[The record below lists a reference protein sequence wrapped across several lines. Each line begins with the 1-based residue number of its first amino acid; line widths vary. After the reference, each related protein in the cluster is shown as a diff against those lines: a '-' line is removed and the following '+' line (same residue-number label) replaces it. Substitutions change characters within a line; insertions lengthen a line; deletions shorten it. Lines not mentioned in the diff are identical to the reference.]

1 MKCKDSEI
9 PFEVPPGWQWERLG
23 NISTIARV
31 GSPRP
36 IEKFIMKNHDGWLV
50 IGNIASVFYQDFLY
64 YALSS
69 DFMYQSLSI
78 LAVGLT
84 VKNLKSESV
93 KSVLFPNLP
102 KSEQIQ
108 IVNKLILIMN
118 NLKIAE
124 TALT

>member
-1 MKCKDSEI
+1 
-9 PFEVPPGWQWERLG
+9 
-23 NISTIARV
+23 
-31 GSPRP
+31 
-36 IEKFIMKNHDGWLV
+36 MKNHDGWLV